1 MVDKLFGEKIS
12 RFNVIIGI
20 TQYNRVAKPV
30 SIDMFVSKISD

>member
-12 RFNVIIGI
+12 RFNVIISL
-20 TQYNRVAKPV
+20 TQYNRVAKTV